1 MALTI
6 GLDFGTHQTK
16 VCIEDASD
24 PLNKRYEFFEFELK
38 GVPSFVYPSLV
49 QINKDG
55 RLSYGALESENALE
69 CFTSNYSRVEFQFPD
84 FIPRPKPQA
93 PKFESLPI
101 PPEKKRKTNDL
112 RNILTLF
119 RQNGLEDE
127 HEKRCNEIKARNQ
140 ILADTHR
147 SQCKEHEV
155 SEERRLEEWKKSK
168 EIALANF
175 EITQNS
181 TLDQI
186 GIYQFRY
193 FKTAALGD
201 NRYWQFNDIDPK
213 DISVLFLCNILFQV
227 ESHTGKEAV
236 VQMGIPQ
243 TLGDRR
249 GEAHAMAGIRM
260 LYAARKLM
268 ELFDS
273 HQEFLETEFDLLKSL
288 IERPS
293 NIDAETRYREGI
305 EVLPEAYA
313 GLLALTNQKAIPRGF
328 NLLVD
333 IGGGTTDVALFT
345 INSNGNKPDIAK
357 VLTVNGGLN
366 GVLKSLNGLDVED
379 IQLFLSRSIVT
390 EQGKTSQHVFSEGI
404 RKEINKLIQELYNE
418 FNSQG
423 LGTRL
428 GTEALNEALANR
440 KVYYA
445 GGGGVFK
452 EFRQPIGTFQ
462 DVAQVTLQQLRIP
475 GVTHDKIK
483 SPFDTILAV
492 SYGLSISNDSI
503 DPPVC
508 TPIAGLL
515 QPLIDKSQR
524 DTDYTRDYND

>member
-1 MALTI
+1 MALTV

-24 PLNKRYEFFEFELK
+24 PLNKRYNFFEFELK
-38 GVPSFVYPSLV
+38 GAYSFVYPSLV
-49 QINKDG
+49 QINKNG
-55 RLSYGALESENALE
+55 RLNYGVLESNNALE
-69 CFTSNYSRVEFQFPD
+69 CGASISPRIEFQYPD
-84 FIPRPKPQA
+84 FIPCPKPQA
-93 PKFESLPI
+93 PKFESLPE

-112 RNILTLF
+112 RSILTLI
-119 RQNGLEDE
+119 RQNGLDDE
-127 HEKRCNEIKARNQ
+127 HEKRSNEIKARNQ
-140 ILADTHR
+140 ILKDKHR
-147 SQCKEHEV
+147 SQSKEYEFN
-155 SEERRLEEWKKSK
+155 EARRFEEWKKSK

-175 EITQNS
+175 ELTQNS
-181 TLDQI
+181 TLNHGDK
-186 GIYQFRY
+186 YQFRY

-201 NRYWQFNDIDPK
+201 NKYWQFNDIDPK
-213 DISVLFLCNILFQV
+213 DISVLFICNILFQV
-227 ESHTGKEAV
+227 ESLLGKNVV

-249 GEAHAMAGIRM
+249 GEAQAMSGLRM

-273 HQEFLETEFDLLKSL
+273 HQEFLETEFELLKSL

-313 GLLALTNQKAIPRGF
+313 GLLALTNQRAIPSGF

-345 INSNGNKPDIAK
+345 LNANGNKPDIAK
-357 VLTVNGGLN
+357 VLSVNGGLN
-366 GVLKSLNGLDVED
+366 GVLKSLNGLEVDD
-379 IQLFLSRSIVT
+379 IQLFLSRSIIT
-390 EQGKTSQHVFSEGI
+390 EQGKTSQSVFSEGI
-404 RKEINKLIQELYNE
+404 RKEVSIFIQELYDE

-423 LGTRL
+423 LGTRF
-428 GTEALNEALANR
+428 GKAALNDALANR

-452 EFRQPIGTFQ
+452 EFRHPIGTFQ

-492 SYGLSISNDSI
+492 AYGLSISNDSI

-508 TPIAGLL
+508 TPITGLL
-515 QPLIDKSQR
+515 QPLIDTTKR
-524 DTDYTRDYND
+524 ETDYTRDYND